1 MNDTLIPD
9 AGLAGDDGQVDP
21 ASTPEDPTEIGA
33 LLRRLRGKRSLRRV
47 QAETGVPYTYL
58 SSIELG
64 QKNPGIKTLS
74 RLAEFYEVPVFELL
88 KAAGLP
94 EMRVIWTNPSTSAAG
109 LESVL
114 RAFEEGNV
122 RTLSE
127 EEIKDTNIQRSYDFV
142 MADPDLSGCR
152 KPEER
157 PSVDFQRFVVEMYEH
172 FTGKKIL

>member
-1 MNDTLIPD
+1 MTQTQLPD
-9 AGLAGDDGQVDP
+9 AGPAEDDGQVDR
-21 ASTPEDPTEIGA
+21 AGTPENPTIGA
-33 LLRRLRGKRSLRRV
+33 LLKTLRGKRSLRQV
-47 QAETGVPYTYL
+47 QAESGVPYTYL

-74 RLAEFYEVPVFELL
+74 RLAECYEVPLVELL

-94 EMRVIWTNPSTSAAG
+94 EMRILRDNPSASLSS
-109 LESVL
+109 LEFVL
-114 RAFEEGNV
+114 KALKEGNI
-122 RTLSE
+122 RTLDE
-127 EEIKDTNIQRSYDFV
+127 DEITDINIRRSYDFV
-142 MADPDLSGCR
+142 MADPDLSGCW